1 MAVKVESKT
10 GKTVTLL
17 NPSEKG
23 GKFAKELKSGY
34 KRTNDGKYKVDKNKK
49 GIKLNDQERAYR
61 AGYLDA
67 QKDSA
72 NCYNAKKGKKK
83 KQKG

>member
-1 MAVKVESKT
+1 MAVKVKSKT

-23 GKFAKELKSGY
+23 KKYATELKTGV
-34 KRTNDGKYKVDKNKK
+34 KQTNAGVKKKDEKGKP
-49 GIKLNDQERAYR
+49 IKLNKQSKAYR

-72 NCYNAKKGKKK
+72 KCYKARQAKKGKKK
-83 KQKG
+83 

>member
-1 MAVKVESKT
+1 MAVKVKSRN
-10 GKTVTLL
+10 GKDVTLL

-23 GKFAKELKSGY
+23 RKYADELRNGVKQ
-34 KRTNDGKYKVDKNKK
+34 TNEGMLKWGDDGKPERLTDKAK
-49 GIKLNDQERAYR
+49 AYR

-72 NCYNAKKGKKK
+72 KAYKSKKR
-83 KQKG
+83 